1 MSVVYLVL
9 GEDRVSSKY
18 VSCQRRKRIEA
29 VWQEGERKRIPGG
42 SFLFVLLPIK
52 VSDFASNDFKKYN
65 FLTE

>member
-1 MSVVYLVL
+1 MVYLVL
-9 GEDRVSSKY
+9 GEDGVGSKD

-52 VSDFASNDFKKYN
+52 VSDFATNDCMKYDL
-65 FLTE
+65 LTE

>member
-1 MSVVYLVL
+1 MVYLVL
-9 GEDRVSSKY
+9 GEDRVGGKD

-52 VSDFASNDFKKYN
+52 VSDFATNDCMKYDL
-65 FLTE
+65 LTE

>member
-1 MSVVYLVL
+1 MVYLVL
-9 GEDRVSSKY
+9 GEDRVGSKD

-52 VSDFASNDFKKYN
+52 ASDFATNDCMKYDL
-65 FLTE
+65 LTE